1 MDATDTFLCHL
12 EKKKVSEEFCLIE
25 LLFVMGKKEDR
36 EGETECMSKGFCS
49 TVAGTLD
56 FLVEH

>member
-1 MDATDTFLCHL
+1 M
-12 EKKKVSEEFCLIE
+12 SEEFCLIE